1 MTKKI
6 VVIGTGPGG
15 SACAALLASRG
26 HEVTVLEQNH
36 FIGGKCSTF
45 EENGFIVDS
54 GVHMFATGPSGPH
67 NQVARE
73 LGICQPWVVRD
84 PAETIRL
91 NDKGFFDMYQKPSSF
106 AASKELM
113 VSRITGR
120 QRMTIMNTLGRS
132 LKNFGMGGLLRELH
146 RMTRSYPSFIQE
158 FDDTTIMEFLNRF
171 TDDSVVHRAAAC
183 LSMLLLVVPYTRA
196 SAGEFLYCVSGIFG
210 NGTLGVPRG
219 GAIGIPRSFL
229 RAFRRDGGR
238 LVLGVAAREIVVED
252 GTVKGVAGSDDVFY
266 PADVVVSNAGLAP
279 TVKMAGEKNFPA
291 EYVDNVKSLELSH
304 SWIATKL
311 ALGKRVVDVRAPSF
325 FPIPEMEA
333 AEMFAYCD
341 EPGGLPRDP
350 FLFVPMPTEW
360 DSSLAPPGHQL
371 IIMGVPTSNE
381 VDQEERSQK
390 ILELGEQKLFS
401 IFPGIEKHLL
411 WKSRITNKDT
421 NRITRRGTGE
431 CIGLAQIPGQVG
443 SGKPNPKLP
452 VEGLLVV
459 GCDAGGRG
467 VGTEQAT
474 ASAMLVSNLIS

>member
-1 MTKKI
+1 
-6 VVIGTGPGG
+6 
-15 SACAALLASRG
+15 
-26 HEVTVLEQNH
+26 
-36 FIGGKCSTF
+36 
-45 EENGFIVDS
+45 
-54 GVHMFATGPSGPH
+54 
-67 NQVARE
+67 
-73 LGICQPWVVRD
+73 
-84 PAETIRL
+84 
-91 NDKGFFDMYQKPSSF
+91 
-106 AASKELM
+106 
-113 VSRITGR
+113 
-120 QRMTIMNTLGRS
+120 
-132 LKNFGMGGLLRELH
+132 
-146 RMTRSYPSFIQE
+146 
-158 FDDTTIMEFLNRF
+158 
-171 TDDSVVHRAAAC
+171 
-183 LSMLLLVVPYTRA
+183 
-196 SAGEFLYCVSGIFG
+196 
-210 NGTLGVPRG
+210 
-219 GAIGIPRSFL
+219 
-229 RAFRRDGGR
+229 
-238 LVLGVAAREIVVED
+238 
-252 GTVKGVAGSDDVFY
+252 
-266 PADVVVSNAGLAP
+266 
-279 TVKMAGEKNFPA
+279 
-291 EYVDNVKSLELSH
+291 
-304 SWIATKL
+304 
-311 ALGKRVVDVRAPSF
+311 
-325 FPIPEMEA
+325 MEA